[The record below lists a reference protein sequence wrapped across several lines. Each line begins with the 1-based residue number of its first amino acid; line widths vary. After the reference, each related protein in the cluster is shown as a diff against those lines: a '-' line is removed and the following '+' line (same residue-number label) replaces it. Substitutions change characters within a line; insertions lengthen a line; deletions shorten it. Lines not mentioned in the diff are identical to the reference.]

1 MADESDMTS
10 RDECLE
16 RPRTRS
22 DVAGP
27 EPGQAGSDV
36 GPGWEQGRLV
46 RLSEPSLRAAA
57 LAMGLGLV
65 WVALSRGRRR
75 RATDLW

>member
-1 MADESDMTS
+1 MADDIDTTS
-10 RDECLE
+10 RDQHLE
-16 RPRTRS
+16 RSGTSSNAAGTARDDAVGDNRPR
-22 DVAGP
+22 
-27 EPGQAGSDV
+27 
-36 GPGWEQGRLV
+36 WEQGRFA

-75 RATDLW
+75 GATDLW